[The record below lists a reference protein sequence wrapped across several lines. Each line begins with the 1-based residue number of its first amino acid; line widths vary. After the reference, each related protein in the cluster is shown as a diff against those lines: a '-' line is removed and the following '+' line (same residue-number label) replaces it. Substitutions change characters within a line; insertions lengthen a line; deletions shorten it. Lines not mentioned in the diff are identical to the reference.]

1 MLYTCVMY
9 HSITIAAR
17 IEGTAEISC
26 LHYNGEDAIL
36 RYVILLVSVSFW
48 FSVLSFPSSCFF
60 FSFAFIL
67 YIDLIM
73 GSD

>member
-1 MLYTCVMY
+1 MY

-36 RYVILLVSVSFW
+36 ISVRDPFTVRFILVFGSIFSF
-48 FSVLSFPSSCFF
+48 LLFF
-60 FSFAFIL
+60 FFRFHSV
-67 YIDLIM
+67 YR
-73 GSD
+73 SDYWK